1 MKDFLGFRFGN
12 IHTEDLHLKVVSSSN
27 RYDRNLLPD
36 PTDYTVDVPGGNGK
50 YYFGQTYGTR
60 EFTVNVAFDN
70 MDEITLRRISQIFS
84 TDKP

>member
-1 MKDFLGFRFGN
+1 
-12 IHTEDLHLKVVSSSN
+12 
-27 RYDRNLLPD
+27 
-36 PTDYTVDVPGGNGK
+36 VDVPGGNGK